1 MAKVAVIIGSK
12 RNSVFQVLSK
22 NNSCHTCSVSP
33 DKEHNCYKYH
43 TDSSC
48 SMESKAL
55 VEGFGKAPTIYMY
68 GPYYWG
74 PGMEVKYTT

>member
-1 MAKVAVIIGSK
+1 MAMVAVIIGSK
-12 RNSVFQVLSK
+12 RAAFFKFFLK
-22 NNSCHTCSVSP
+22 NNSCDTCSVSP

-43 TDSSC
+43 TGSSG

-68 GPYYWG
+68 GCYYQG